1 MNTPCAAGRAWLA
14 AQEQQKKKGS
24 REMEMETNRSLE
36 ALAVTLERLAGAAS
50 ALEQTV
56 VRLEEQQGVLTGQV
70 QKIVAT
76 VEQGGEMS
84 ADSRVAELERKL
96 HEAEMQIASLQAA
109 QGKAQ
114 FAAGQAAAA
123 QGRKTVS
130 SATMT
135 LLAKQGIA
143 NLDSIEAGAL
153 DAALG
158 SLSMEQRIAVK
169 AQLFRA
175 GLLS

>member
-1 MNTPCAAGRAWLA
+1 
-14 AQEQQKKKGS
+14 
-24 REMEMETNRSLE
+24 MELETNRSLE
-36 ALAVTLERLAGAAS
+36 ALAVTLERLASAAS
-50 ALEQTV
+50 TLEQTV
-56 VRLEEQQGVLTGQV
+56 NRLEEQQGVISGQV

-76 VEQGGEMS
+76 VEQSGEMTLS
-84 ADSRVAELERKL
+84 AAGERVAELERKL
-96 HEAEMQIASLQAA
+96 REAELQIAALQA
-109 QGKAQ
+109 Q
-114 FAAGQAAAA
+114 AGQAQAAA
-123 QGRKTVS
+123 SATATSVTATSGTGRKTVS

-153 DAALG
+153 DGALQ

-169 AQLFRA
+169 SQLFRA

>member
-1 MNTPCAAGRAWLA
+1 
-14 AQEQQKKKGS
+14 
-24 REMEMETNRSLE
+24 MELETNRSLE
-36 ALAVTLERLAGAAS
+36 ALAVTLERLASAAS
-50 ALEQTV
+50 TLEQTV
-56 VRLEEQQGVLTGQV
+56 NRLEEQQGVISGQV

-76 VEQGGEMS
+76 VEQSGEMTLS
-84 ADSRVAELERKL
+84 AAGERVAELERKL
-96 HEAEMQIASLQAA
+96 REAELQIAALQA
-109 QGKAQ
+109 Q
-114 FAAGQAAAA
+114 AGQAQAAA
-123 QGRKTVS
+123 SATATSGTGRKTVS

-153 DAALG
+153 DGALQ

-169 AQLFRA
+169 SQLFRA

>member
-1 MNTPCAAGRAWLA
+1 MRAGR
-14 AQEQQKKKGS
+14 KKE
-24 REMEMETNRSLE
+24 RVMETNRSLE
-36 ALAVTLERLAGAAS
+36 VLEMALERLAGAAS

-56 VRLEEQQGVLTGQV
+56 VRLEEQQGVLSGQV

-84 ADSRVAELERKL
+84 EGCRVAELERKL
-96 HEAEMQIASLQAA
+96 HEAEAKIAALQA
-109 QGKAQ
+109 GMDKAQ
-114 FAAGQAAAA
+114 VVAGQAG

-130 SATMT
+130 TATMT

-143 NLDSIEAGAL
+143 NLESIEAGAL
-153 DAALG
+153 DAALN

-169 AQLFRA
+169 SQLFRA